1 MTLIYFI
8 IALGILIFV
17 HEFGHFIMAK
27 RAGVCVQEFSFG
39 FGPRLIGFRK
49 GETDYRICLLP
60 LGGYVKMLGEEPT
73 EEGADNPRSFAKKTI
88 WQRALIVGF
97 GPVMNIVF
105 ALLVMPLVFFIGRGQ
120 PAYLHEA
127 PVLVGVKAESPAAE
141 AGLKKGDLIAAIDG
155 ETVANWE
162 EVLNQVIISSGSTL
176 DLMIHRNGENI
187 SKQVKV
193 AKKANSK
200 GGYVGIAPVYFFG
213 DGVLIQRVMDDGP
226 AAKAGLKSSDRIVSI
241 NGEEINNFIELSPL
255 VNELGDKD
263 ISLGIVRDGQTIS
276 KTIKP
281 EYSEKDKRWLIGIAM
296 STQMDVPMEQVSFG
310 FFKSFKYGFWENIK
324 LLKLTFGVLKRLVT
338 FQLSYKVL
346 GGPVMIAKASAV
358 AAASGLTHFL
368 YFLAFLSMQLA
379 IINLLPIPVLDGGHL
394 LFLGIE
400 KIKKSPVSMRVRQ
413 TATQVGFFLLI
424 SLILVIT
431 WNDVNNLFGIKEW
444 IKNLF

>member
-17 HEFGHFIMAK
+17 HEAGHFIMAK

-39 FGPRLIGFRK
+39 FGPRLIGFKK

-73 EEGADNPRSFAKKTI
+73 EEGADNPRSFARKSI
-88 WQRALIVGF
+88 WQRALIVSF
-97 GPVMNIVF
+97 GPVMNVIF
-105 ALLVMPLVFFIGRGQ
+105 AMLVMPLVFFIGRGQ
-120 PAYLHEA
+120 PAYLQEA
-127 PVLVGVKAESPAAE
+127 PVLVGVKAESPAAL
-141 AGLKKGDLIAAIDG
+141 AGLKKGDLIKAIDAKSVD
-155 ETVANWE
+155 TWE
-162 EVLNQVIISSGSTL
+162 EVLNQVIISGGATL
-176 DLMIHRNGENI
+176 ALTIERDADTLSKNI
-187 SKQVKV
+187 KV
-193 AKKANSK
+193 DKKEDTKA
-200 GGYVGIAPVYFFG
+200 GYLGIAPMYFFG
-213 DGVLIQRVMDDGP
+213 DGVVVDSVMDDGP
-226 AAKAGLKSSDRIVSI
+226 AAKAGLKPNDRIVSV
-241 NGEEINNFIELSPL
+241 NNQEINNFMEFSPL
-255 VNELGDKD
+255 VNELGDKK
-263 ISLGIVRDGQTIS
+263 IRLGLIRDNKKIF
-276 KTIKP
+276 KTIQP
-281 EYSEKDKRWLIGIAM
+281 EYSEENKRWMIGIAM
-296 STQMDVPMEQVSFG
+296 STQMDMPMQQMRYG
-310 FFKSFKYGFWENIK
+310 LLKSFKYGFLENIK
-324 LLKLTFGVLKRLVT
+324 LLKLTFDVLKRLIT

-400 KIKKSPVSMRVRQ
+400 KIKKSPVNLRVRQ
-413 TATQVGFFLLI
+413 TLTQVGFILLI
-424 SLILVIT
+424 SLILIIT